1 MYEYTQHLPF
11 LMTVLETQEL
21 CTYLART
28 SWPHGQGWLVPC
40 WLFSTPLPRRALRE
54 GLCLG
59 SAWGAAIK
67 SEKFQPW
74 KIFPLVPC
82 GWSFISVDVN
92 CILSC
97 TCHLLVVPLPSNS
110 VLGLASLL
118 ASGPTRL
125 HFVGPSTNTGSSQQR
140 GVGEW
145 EVCSNNGGKLQHL
158 EYFWPPPRARKTYF
172 LFQHPSPSF
181 LWAILLSLLVAYVCL
196 GLFLVLRC
204 EMFVV
209 WKLCWC
215 SGWCYRTGR
224 ERNH

>member
-1 MYEYTQHLPF
+1 
-11 LMTVLETQEL
+11 MTVLETQEL

-74 KIFPLVPC
+74 KIFPLVLC
-82 GWSFISVDVN
+82 GWSFILVDVN

-97 TCHLLVVPLPSNS
+97 TCHLLVVPLPPNS

-125 HFVGPSTNTGSSQQR
+125 HFVGPSTNTGSSQQGLGSGKSAR
-140 GVGEW
+140 IMVGNSNTWSTSGHHQEQGKPIFSFSTRLPASFEPYCCLYW
-145 EVCSNNGGKLQHL
+145 LHTCVLGCSWCWDVK
-158 EYFWPPPRARKTYF
+158 
-172 LFQHPSPSF
+172 
-181 LWAILLSLLVAYVCL
+181 CL
-196 GLFLVLRC
+196 
-204 EMFVV
+204 
-209 WKLCWC
+209 
-215 SGWCYRTGR
+215 
-224 ERNH
+224 